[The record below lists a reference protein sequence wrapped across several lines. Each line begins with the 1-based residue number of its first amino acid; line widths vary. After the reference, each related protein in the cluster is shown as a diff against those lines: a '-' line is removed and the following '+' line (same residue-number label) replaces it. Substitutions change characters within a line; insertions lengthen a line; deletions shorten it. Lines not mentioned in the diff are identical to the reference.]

1 MLKMPPSITVL
12 HEVPDIVPEVHEGAG
27 IYRDLVGSDQAAIDG
42 MVAGVWDALDLAEPT
57 PAIISDREEFK
68 YIIRGEALVKNES
81 TGETHQLKPGS
92 LLWIPTGA
100 KLSLVSSQNCKAIYV
115 ERRLE
120 IGVNGCQTD
129 GGWAMALQGHLD
141 ALVTDFITQNPGSQA
156 AVEKAR
162 KGIPGGTTR
171 SVLESDP
178 FPLVVKSGKAAT
190 LTSVDGKT
198 YTDFQSDFT
207 AGLFGHSH
215 PDLQEAITK
224 TAHSG
229 FSLGATTEFEGQL
242 SEHLKE
248 RFSSI
253 DQVRFCNSG
262 TEANMYAVAAALAYT
277 GRTKVLVFDHAY
289 HGGTLSFG
297 DKPNLLNAPHDF
309 VVGTYNDVSK
319 TRAVLSG
326 QIGVIIAEPMQS
338 AGGMRAASKGF
349 LEFLRE
355 SANVLGAVLIFD
367 EVVTSRLDYH
377 GIQGA
382 TGVFPDM
389 TTLGKYIGGGLPFGA
404 FGGKA
409 AIMAQ
414 FDMKSD
420 AAKKLSH
427 SGTFNNNIFTMSAAV
442 AASRLTTKEAIERI
456 NAFGDKA
463 RQGIATAV
471 AASKKSVRIVP
482 LGVGSCVGIH
492 FADPV
497 GDTLRSLLFFHLLS
511 RGLLIGRRGFL
522 ALNFAHSEEDI
533 DAFLLAFEEFL
544 QLYA

>member
-229 FSLGATTEFEGQL
+229 FSL
-242 SEHLKE
+242 
-248 RFSSI
+248 
-253 DQVRFCNSG
+253 
-262 TEANMYAVAAALAYT
+262 